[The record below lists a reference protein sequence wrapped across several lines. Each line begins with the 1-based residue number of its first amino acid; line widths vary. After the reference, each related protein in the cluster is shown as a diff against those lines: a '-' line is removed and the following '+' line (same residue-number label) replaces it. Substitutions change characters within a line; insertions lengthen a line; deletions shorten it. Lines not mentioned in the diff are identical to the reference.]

1 MKRVIVASILLF
13 CLLHTVHSQSKVE
26 VYDVS
31 EYTGKETQKTLQW
44 YKDAKFGMFVHWGL
58 YSGMGE
64 WSRRTKHIP
73 KEEYLK
79 LKEGWAGKFNPD
91 DWTRLAKMAGMKWI
105 TVTAKHHDGFA
116 IYPSDYSDFDS
127 EITGYKGDPLKN
139 LKESCDRAGLKLG
152 FYYSQFQDWDHPDG
166 GSHDNFMVTN
176 EDINKFNRY
185 LNEKALPQIKELVT
199 RYHPFNVWYD
209 TSQRSLLSNSLAF
222 RAIVK
227 ENSPYTIIPSRIGHE
242 LGDYIS
248 GGDQGLP
255 NKPLSGL
262 WETCYMSAGGWSY
275 NQKVENY
282 KNEKGEIIVGLSA
295 ASVVE
300 LLYKTVAGGGV
311 LLLNA
316 GPRKDGTI
324 PGYYFDVWP
333 KVGQWLKVHGEAVY
347 GSDVNPYFRETP
359 VCTTHQNIL
368 YAYLKLSDRI
378 LGQLILPDIQSEVEE
393 VAVLADKSQ
402 RTLTFKKKGDVLII
416 ELPKDESY
424 YYGKDGLA
432 DILKIKVKANVSINI
447 REEIFV
453 QKPKESIVLIPKYF
467 GSFQG
472 EKDLSES
479 VSVLYG
485 KREPVYATF
494 KVVTPGKYNFS
505 MNMSAPK
512 GHGGIN
518 VRVYNKLFVINEEK
532 NNLPSFFQQSL
543 GTMIFDKPGTYTVLI
558 SSAKFV
564 YAGYKSKY
572 PEDVTRDISFKEVL
586 LKPVK

>member
-79 LKEGWAGKFNPD
+79 LKAGWADHFNPD
-91 DWTRLAKMAGMKWI
+91 DWTKLAKMAGMKWI

-139 LKESCDRAGLKLG
+139 LKESCDQAGLKLG

-166 GSHDNFMVTN
+166 GSHDNFLVTA
-176 EDINKFNRY
+176 EEKQKFDRY
-185 LNEKALPQIKELVT
+185 LHEKALPQIKELVT
-199 RYHPFNVWYD
+199 RYHPFNIWYD
-209 TSQRSLLSNSLAF
+209 TSQRSLLSHSLAF

-227 ENSPYTIIPSRIGHE
+227 DNSPSTIIPSRIGHE

-282 KNEKGEIIVGLSA
+282 KNDKGEIIVGLSA

-300 LLYKTVAGGGV
+300 LLFKTVAGGGV

-359 VCTTHQNIL
+359 VCTTRKNIL
-368 YAYLKLSDRI
+368 YTYLKASDRI
-378 LGQLILPDIQSEVEE
+378 LGQLTLPDIQSEVEE
-393 VAVLADKSQ
+393 VAVMADKSQ
-402 RTLTFKKKGDVLII
+402 RPLAFKKNGDVLII

-424 YYGKDGLA
+424 YYGEDGLA

-447 REEIFV
+447 REDIFV

-479 VSVLYG
+479 VSVVYG

-494 KVVTPGKYNFS
+494 KVVTPGKYVFS
-505 MNMSAPK
+505 MNMTAPK

-532 NNLPSFFQQSL
+532 NNLPAFFQQPL
-543 GTMIFDKPGTYTVLI
+543 GTIIFDKPGTYTVLI

-572 PEDVTRDISFKEVL
+572 PEDVTRDIYFKEVHL
-586 LKPVK
+586 TPVK